1 MSVSVL
7 RKKWKIVLGR
17 NGYYV
22 LVAIHLYN
30 CNHDPKFEKHTQ
42 LMKRPPQS
50 ILHNIQANRMLQLI
64 YVLPLHSKFKYSQ
77 YVPSSGHMAEYG
89 AESGNSPTSDSYMN
103 IIDDENLKIHN
114 LLSTSFLK

>member
-1 MSVSVL
+1 M
-7 RKKWKIVLGR
+7 VLGR

-42 LMKRPPQS
+42 LMKGPSRS
-50 ILHNIQANRMLQLI
+50 IFHGIQASRMLQLV
-64 YVLPLHSKFKYSQ
+64 YVWPSYSKFKYSQ

-103 IIDDENLKIHN
+103 IIDNEDSQPSIY
-114 LLSTSFLK
+114 